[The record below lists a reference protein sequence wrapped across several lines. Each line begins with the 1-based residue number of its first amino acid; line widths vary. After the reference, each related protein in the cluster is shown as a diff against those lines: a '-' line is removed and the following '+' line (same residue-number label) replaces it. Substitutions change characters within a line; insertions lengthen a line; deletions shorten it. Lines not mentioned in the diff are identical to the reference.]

1 MNIDKKQLKI
11 LSLEFRTIANRLIT
25 CHWQTGMDLLK
36 KFMLFVDSNEIIRD
50 YVQSYVNADDF
61 KDYTYDPNCV
71 YTSMGDT
78 KQEEISFT
86 YQFLKYVVNSG
97 KPDIYPSFAW
107 RYAKEPNDA
116 VKEFCN
122 RIVLPFVNY
131 IEGYLTEIGI
141 KMGYDENTQF
151 SINVTGGNPQ
161 LNIASGNGVITATQN
176 NGIDINQLESIIEEI
191 KNIASSEN
199 FGKDKIEEIS
209 ESLDTIKA
217 ELTSLQPKKGLLRTT
232 LRGLQAISGSV
243 QFIAS
248 VATLSQLVLPNLGF

>member
-1 MNIDKKQLKI
+1 
-11 LSLEFRTIANRLIT
+11 
-25 CHWQTGMDLLK
+25 
-36 KFMLFVDSNEIIRD
+36 
-50 YVQSYVNADDF
+50 
-61 KDYTYDPNCV
+61 
-71 YTSMGDT
+71 MGDT